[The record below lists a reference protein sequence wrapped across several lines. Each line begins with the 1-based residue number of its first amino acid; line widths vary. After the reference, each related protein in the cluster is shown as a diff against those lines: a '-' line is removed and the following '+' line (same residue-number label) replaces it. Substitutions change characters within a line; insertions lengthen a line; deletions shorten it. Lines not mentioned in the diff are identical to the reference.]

1 MPSIGQGTNHPEHDC
16 APGGTDADEL
26 PPLILNFSEMP
37 RWSVYNLINA
47 LFLGEW
53 MRSVF
58 PVVPLAALLLLFA
71 VPAAHA
77 FTGEG
82 CASGACTDCHSLT
95 RDEAMKILGSN
106 VDNVLS
112 VGMSPVNGL
121 WEVDVEKAGKRLP
134 LYIDFSKEYVIA
146 GQIIQMSTK
155 KNLTGSRMLSMNRV
169 DVSQIPLVGSIVVGK
184 KDAKQRIVVF
194 DDPNCPHCAKLHET
208 AKGIVAKNPDVAF
221 FVRPFPRNGDRP
233 TYETALSIVC
243 AGTAQALEDAF
254 AGKPLPKGECGSKS
268 VDETIQATKQFNIR
282 STPTMVFPDGRLV
295 PGALE
300 ADTIL
305 SLLSESTGPP
315 PSKK

>member
-1 MPSIGQGTNHPEHDC
+1 
-16 APGGTDADEL
+16 
-26 PPLILNFSEMP
+26 
-37 RWSVYNLINA
+37 
-47 LFLGEW
+47 
-53 MRSVF
+53 MRHAF
-58 PVVPLAALLLLFA
+58 TVVPLTALLLLFA

-82 CASGACTDCHSLT
+82 CGSGVCTDCHSLT
-95 RDEAMKILGSN
+95 RDEAVKILGGN

-112 VGMSPVNGL
+112 VRTSPVGGL
-121 WEVDVEKAGKRLP
+121 WEVAVEKAGQRWP
-134 LYIDFSKEYVIA
+134 LYIDFSKEYVIS

-155 KNLTGSRMLSMNRV
+155 KNLTGNRMMSMNRV
-169 DVSQIPLVGSIVVGK
+169 DVSQIPLAGSIVVGN

-194 DDPNCPHCAKLHET
+194 DDPNCPHCSKLHET

-254 AGKPLPKGECGSKS
+254 AGKPLPKGECGSKA
-268 VDETIQATKQFNIR
+268 VDETIQAAKRFNIR
-282 STPTMVFPDGRLV
+282 STPTMVFPDGRVV

-300 ADTIL
+300 ADAIL
-305 SLLSESTGPP
+305 SLLKEDGAGDTAE
-315 PSKK
+315 PSAGKADPKK

>member
-1 MPSIGQGTNHPEHDC
+1 MRNSI
-16 APGGTDADEL
+16 
-26 PPLILNFSEMP
+26 S
-37 RWSVYNLINA
+37 SA
-47 LFLGEW
+47 L
-53 MRSVF
+53 V
-58 PVVPLAALLLLFA
+58 AALLFLVA

-82 CASGACTDCHSLT
+82 CSSGACTDCHSLT
-95 RDEAMKILGSN
+95 RDEAVKILGGN

-112 VGMSPVNGL
+112 VGTSPVGGL
-121 WEVDVEKAGKRLP
+121 WEVAVEKAGQRWP
-134 LYIDFSKEYVIA
+134 LYIDFSKEHVIT
-146 GQIIQMSTK
+146 GQIIQLSTK
-155 KNLTGSRMLSMNRV
+155 KNLTGSRMMSMNRI
-169 DVSQIPLVGSIVVGK
+169 DVSQIPLSGAIVVGK

-254 AGKPLPKGECGSKS
+254 AGKTLPKGECGSKS
-268 VDETIQATKQFNIR
+268 VDETIQAAKRFNIR
-282 STPTMVFPDGRLV
+282 STPTMVFPDGRVV

-300 ADTIL
+300 AEMIL
-305 SLLSESTGPP
+305 SLLKEEGAGETTK
-315 PSKK
+315 PSAGKAEPKK